1 MFRGTRGERSEQL
14 RNGGLAWSAAMWT
27 VAATLLCSSLAGA
40 LAVPGV
46 AQAARTL
53 SVHDEGHLRFVS
65 GAGSA
70 LLDEG
75 AVSGT
80 LPGRVR
86 LHFNYSGGS
95 TVSAQLTVSGHGWSI
110 RGEGHV
116 TLSNSTSPSP
126 SFRGSLRIT
135 GGAGRFV
142 HASGSGELFGVF
154 YRRSYG
160 LTVQALGKLSY

>member
-1 MFRGTRGERSEQL
+1 MRI
-14 RNGGLAWSAAMWT
+14 A
-27 VAATLLCSSLAGA
+27 AATLLCSAWAGA
-40 LAVPGV
+40 LGLPRA

-53 SVHDEGHLRFVS
+53 SVHDEGHLQFVN

-75 AVSGT
+75 PVSGT

-86 LHFNYSGGS
+86 LHFNYSGAS
-95 TVSAQLTVSGHGWSI
+95 TVSAQLAVSGHGWSI

-116 TLSNSTSPSP
+116 TLSNPTRPNP

-135 GGAGRFV
+135 GGTGRFA
-142 HASGSGELFGVF
+142 HASGGGELFGVF